1 MRVSRGSAKVSPDA
15 RALIVRDAD
24 ALRVFRDG
32 APRACA
38 TLEELSA
45 CRAVS
50 WSDDGVTCVAA
61 SSSSS
66 GDVVVYDAST
76 CDVVRRW
83 FGVDARDVA
92 FAPSSSAQVVLSLN
106 DDGAVVVGD
115 ARSGQLITL
124 GVVNVKFSV
133 ARSIAYSPCGRWM
146 AVLSRDARARDG
158 VDVFSRGDVAGAL
171 SFRAKSSDARAIE
184 WTTTFN
190 GDYVL
195 LYDDSCDVDAVPT
208 LVVHRSDGALRATFK
223 NVLARARARTKS
235 SLIVHSSNDGL
246 IWINETRWEVTRCV
260 HHPWRLHARGV
271 SGSTRVY
278 RESGAS
284 YEKLAKYEATTLTDA
299 VGGDIAVSP
308 CETMLASTCAS
319 RSNVLF
325 LWSATSFASTE
336 EGVDDDPLAIFVHD
350 GEVTAKTWVADDRVS
365 GGSKLIFLCAG
376 KSRVY
381 TWIPGAVAPA
391 SMALPQS
398 FMPHIIEGVYAGKL
412 ILATR
417 SRSEFVTCEL

>member
-1 MRVSRGSAKVSPDA
+1 MRVSRGSATISPDA
-15 RALIVRDAD
+15 RTLIVCDAD

-32 APRACA
+32 ASRACA

-50 WSDDGVTCVAA
+50 CSDTFVAA
-61 SSSSS
+61 SSSS

-76 CDVVRRW
+76 CDVVRHW
-83 FGVDARDVA
+83 CGVDARDVA
-92 FAPSSSAQVVLSLN
+92 FAPSSGEQVVMNLN
-106 DDGAVVVGD
+106 DGGAVVVGD
-115 ARSGQLITL
+115 ARSGALITL
-124 GVVNVKFSV
+124 GVVNVKFKSV

-158 VDVFSRGDVAGAL
+158 VDVFSCCGDVAGAL

-223 NVLARARARTKS
+223 NVLSRARARTKS

-260 HHPWRLHARGV
+260 HHPWRLHACGG

-325 LWSATSFASTE
+325 LWSATSFAPTE

-365 GGSKLIFLCAG
+365 GGSKLVFLCAG

-381 TWIPGAVAPA
+381 TWIPGAVAPV

-398 FMPHIIEGVYAGKL
+398 FMPHIIEGVYAGNL